1 MLTKKSLAKVDEKL
15 NLAEYGEF
23 LNNLKSEIRQSQ
35 IRAAMSVNAEVIFLY
50 WEIGKSILHQQ
61 TNSGWGAKVI
71 DRLARDLLN
80 EFPEVKG
87 FSTRNLKYM
96 RSFAESR
103 QDSEFV
109 QQVLHKLPW
118 GHICI
123 LQDKLS
129 NNIEREFYIRQ
140 TIENGWSRTILA
152 LQIAGKLYERQG
164 KSQTNF
170 ERTLPKPQSDLAN
183 DLLKDPYNFDFLTIG
198 LEAHERDLESNLLL
212 HVKKF
217 MLELGIGFAFVG
229 SQYQIEVGG
238 QDFFIDLLFYHLKL
252 RCFVVIDLKTVE
264 FKPEYAG
271 KMNFYLSAADDL
283 LRHETD
289 NPSIGLILCRT
300 KNKIVVEYALRDTA
314 KPIGVSEYQLTENLP
329 ENLRGNL
336 PTIEEIEAGLGYE

>member
-1 MLTKKSLAKVDEKL
+1 MTEKSLAKVDEKL
-15 NLAEYGEF
+15 SLAEYGEF
-23 LNNLKSEIRQSQ
+23 LNNLKLEIRQSQ

-50 WEIGKSILHQQ
+50 WEIGKSILQQQ

-71 DRLARDLLN
+71 DRLARDLRN
-80 EFPEVKG
+80 EFPGVKG

-96 RSFAESR
+96 RSFAENW
-103 QDSEFV
+103 QDFEFV

-129 NNIEREFYIRQ
+129 DNTEREFYVRQ
-140 TIENGWSRTILA
+140 TIENGWSRNILA

-164 KSQTNF
+164 KAQTNF

-217 MLELGIGFAFVG
+217 MLELGLGFAFVG

-271 KMNFYLSAADDL
+271 KMNFYLSATDDL

-314 KPIGVSEYQLTENLP
+314 KPIGVPNTN
-329 ENLRGNL
+329 
-336 PTIEEIEAGLGYE
+336 

>member
-1 MLTKKSLAKVDEKL
+1 MTEKSLAKVDEKL
-15 NLAEYGEF
+15 SLAEYGEF
-23 LNNLKSEIRQSQ
+23 LNNLKLEIRQSQ

-50 WEIGKSILHQQ
+50 WEIGKSILQQQ

-71 DRLARDLLN
+71 DRLARDLRN
-80 EFPEVKG
+80 EFPGVKG

-96 RSFAESR
+96 RSFAENW
-103 QDSEFV
+103 QDFEFV

-129 NNIEREFYIRQ
+129 DNTEREFYVRQ
-140 TIENGWSRTILA
+140 TIENGWSRNILA

-164 KSQTNF
+164 KAQTNF

-217 MLELGIGFAFVG
+217 MLELGLGFAFVG

-271 KMNFYLSAADDL
+271 KMNFYLSATDDL

-289 NPSIGLILCRT
+289 SPSIGLILCRT

-314 KPIGVSEYQLTENLP
+314 KPIGVPNTN
-329 ENLRGNL
+329 
-336 PTIEEIEAGLGYE
+336 